1 VAPLAVQSPL
11 SIGNPTPRTFQHFRW
26 TICALLFL
34 ATTINYVHR
43 QIFSILAPTLEHEIH
58 WTEVEYAYIIT
69 AFQGAYAIGLILLGR
84 LMDRF
89 GTRRGFAF
97 VISIWSLA
105 AMAHALATSTLGFA
119 TVRFALGLG
128 EAGNF
133 PASIKTVA
141 EWFPKQERAL
151 ATGIFNAG
159 ANIGA
164 VVAPAIVPW
173 IALHYGWRWSFV
185 ITGSFGFVW
194 LVLWLTIYRKPAEH
208 PRVSAAELAYIQS
221 DPIESTEP
229 VAWARLLRLRQTWAF
244 ALGKFLTD
252 PVWWFYLF
260 WVPKFL
266 NKQYGLTLDKIG
278 PPLIIIYLASDVGS
292 VGGGWLSS
300 ALLKRGWSVN
310 SARKMALLVCAISV
324 LPIVFAGRA
333 ASLWMAVALLSLA
346 TAAHQGWSANL
357 FTLTSDMFPRR
368 AVGSIVGIGGT
379 LGAIGGMLVATASGF
394 ILQWTGS
401 YLSLFIMAGSMY
413 LVALAVI
420 QWLAP
425 RLEPAKL

>member
-1 VAPLAVQSPL
+1 
-11 SIGNPTPRTFQHFRW
+11 
-26 TICALLFL
+26 
-34 ATTINYVHR
+34 
-43 QIFSILAPTLEHEIH
+43 
-58 WTEVEYAYIIT
+58 
-69 AFQGAYAIGLILLGR
+69 
-84 LMDRF
+84 
-89 GTRRGFAF
+89 
-97 VISIWSLA
+97 
-105 AMAHALATSTLGFA
+105 MAHALASSTLGFA
-119 TVRFALGLG
+119 AVRFALGLG

-185 ITGSFGFVW
+185 ITGSFGFFW
-194 LVLWLTIYRKPAEH
+194 LVLWLMLYRKPTEH
-208 PRVSAAELAYIQS
+208 PRVSAAELAHIES
-221 DPIESTEP
+221 DPPESSER
-229 VAWARLLRLRQTWAF
+229 VAWARLLPLRQTWAF
-244 ALGKFLTD
+244 ALGKFMTD

-278 PPLIIIYLASDVGS
+278 LPLIIIYLASDIGS

-300 ALLKRGWSVN
+300 ALLKRGWSV
-310 SARKMALLVCAISV
+310 SAARKTALLVCAVSV
-324 LPIVFAGRA
+324 LPIVFAGA
-333 ASLWMAVALLSLA
+333 ASSLWMAVTLLSLA

-368 AVGSIVGIGGT
+368 AVGSVVGIGGT

-394 ILQWTGS
+394 ILEWTGS
-401 YLSLFIMAGSMY
+401 YMSLFIMAGSMY
-413 LVALAVI
+413 LLALAVI
-420 QWLAP
+420 HRLVP
-425 RLEPAKL
+425 TLEPAEL